1 MSWVLIVC
9 LAILA
14 AGVVLIERRAVRE
27 GDERKR
33 TAPGFAFVT
42 LGVFMLAV
50 GVAAAIAGDEPV
62 ALASSSLGL
71 VSVVLGFSRHR
82 AVVAH

>member
-9 LAILA
+9 LAIFA
-14 AGVVLIERRAVRE
+14 VAVILIERRAVRE

-33 TAPGFAFVT
+33 TAPGFVFVT
-42 LGVFMLAV
+42 LGVFLLAI
-50 GVAAAIAGDEPV
+50 GVAAALADDESI
-62 ALASSSLGL
+62 ALASSGLGL

-82 AVVAH
+82 EVAAH